1 MGEFI
6 SKLKNVYRKY
16 GFWGFLRKA
25 GSYFRANYLVRM
37 GLQVRLQPEKYRA
50 MIRAMLDGD
59 YDRIVLWRSSFGY
72 DVPLYQR
79 PQHIAHCFS
88 QMRTLVL
95 YEVTTITDRV
105 QTMRKKDDLLY
116 LVDFNN
122 LPLRMM
128 LMEELLKID
137 KPKYLQIY
145 STNWE
150 MPLTEML
157 DYQKQGFRVLYEYV
171 DEISPDVRGTE
182 TLPKNISDKYDYVMA
197 HKDCTVVVTADL
209 LEQDVIAHRGTE
221 NMVFSS
227 NGVDYEFFQHYES
240 YTFEPEFRSIL
251 QKGKP
256 ILCYYGALA
265 KWFDYDLIKT
275 IARTGKY
282 SIVLF
287 GVNYDG
293 SFKRHIRDEENVYF
307 LGPRNYDVLKYY
319 AREADVLMI
328 PFLINDVTRATNPLK
343 IFEYMAMHKPVVT
356 TDMNECRKYR
366 SVLIGHDH
374 AEFLEQIERALE
386 LRQDADYLR
395 LLEQEARQ
403 NDWSGKAAAILSIL
417 E

>member
-16 GFWGFLRKA
+16 GFWGFLRKG
-25 GSYFRANYLVRM
+25 GSYFRANYLVRL

-50 MIRAMLDGD
+50 MIRAMLDAD

-79 PQHIAHCFS
+79 PQHIAHAFS
-88 QMRTLVL
+88 EMRTLVL

-116 LVDFNN
+116 LIDFNN

-128 LMEELLKID
+128 LMEELQKID

-157 DYQKQGFRVLYEYV
+157 DYQKQGFRILYEYV

-197 HKDCTVVVTADL
+197 NTDCTVVVTADL

-227 NGVDYEFFQHYES
+227 NGVDYDFFQHYES
-240 YTFEPEFRSIL
+240 YSFEPEFRSIL
-251 QKGKP
+251 QRGKP

-265 KWFDYDLIKT
+265 KWFDYDLIKKL
-275 IARTGKY
+275 ARTGKY
-282 SIVLF
+282 SVVLF

-293 SFKRHIRDEENVYF
+293 SFKRNIRAEENVFF
-307 LGPRNYDVLKYY
+307 LGPRSYDVLKYY

-374 AEFLEQIERALE
+374 DEFLEQIEHALT

-395 LLEQEARQ
+395 LLEQEARM
-403 NDWSGKAAAILSIL
+403 NDWSGKAAAILNIL